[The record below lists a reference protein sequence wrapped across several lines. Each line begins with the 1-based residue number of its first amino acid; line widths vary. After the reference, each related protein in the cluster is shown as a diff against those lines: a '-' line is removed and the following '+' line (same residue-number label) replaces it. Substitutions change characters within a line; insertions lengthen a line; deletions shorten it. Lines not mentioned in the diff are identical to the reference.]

1 MKNNF
6 KQTFINLLSLFMA
19 VFMILLIVNNIVF
32 LHVHK
37 LPNGEIIVHAHPYN
51 KSNDT
56 EPIKNHTHSNREYLV
71 LDQLKN
77 IFVITFIFFSFL
89 FFSNKILIFKNKI
102 VYHGFDHDKFYKN
115 KAPPYFI
122 LNY

>member
-1 MKNNF
+1 
-6 KQTFINLLSLFMA
+6 MA

-71 LDQLKN
+71 LDQLK
-77 IFVITFIFFSFL
+77 IYLLLHLYFFL
-89 FFSNKILIFKNKI
+89 FIFSNKILIFKNKI